1 MTTISAAHAEELH
14 EVEEGKV
21 GPWTYVT
28 DQKTGSGRWRE
39 HHTMVIADEQGQHW
53 GVEYAVGLTEMQ
65 DHEYPRQVEDD
76 DHQIP
81 LTRLYPHTVTAIE
94 YKTKSAEEAA

>member
-14 EVEEGKV
+14 EVEGQV

-28 DQKTGSGRWRE
+28 DQKNGSGRWRE
-39 HHTMVIADEQGQHW
+39 HHTMVVADEQGQHW

-65 DHEYPRQVEDD
+65 DHEYPWRGVADG
-76 DHQIP
+76 HQIP
-81 LTRLYPHTVTAIE
+81 LRRLYPHTVTTIK
-94 YKTKSAEEAA
+94 YKTEPGGKAA